1 MTMQSFPSKFTDLR
15 GASLSPTSTAAVF
28 TTGGKPSTWF
38 PPGGLVEQSPKQRQ
52 HSKRLAIDDR
62 AARRS
67 QATKQQQELRTR
79 QVHYEQ
85 TNERTNKQTNKQ
97 TNERTNQQQTTQKSK
112 LKTNKHRQRDRKTR
126 QTNIQTEK
134 ADRQTDRWTD

>member
-1 MTMQSFPSKFTDLR
+1 MRTDSRPNHSQPVLLR
-15 GASLSPTSTAAVF
+15 AQCPFLCSTVITLRAEEHLLCESLF

-97 TNERTNQQQTTQKSK
+97 TNKRTNERTR
-112 LKTNKHRQRDRKTR
+112 TNKPTTNNKTK
-126 QTNIQTEK
+126 QAN
-134 ADRQTDRWTD
+134 